1 MSSRVGEGLIFDLRV
16 ALFDHIQR
24 MPIAFFTRT
33 QTGALTSRLTNDLVG
48 GHRIF
53 TETLSS
59 VAQTLFGVAVTL
71 AVMFVLEWRL
81 TSLALVI
88 APGLIL
94 VVRRMRGRLHR
105 LMRQHADVN
114 AALNAQMTER
124 FQVGGALLVKLFG
137 RAARESERFSGYS
150 GRLRDVGVE
159 TAVYSRMFHVTFAF
173 VAAVGTAVVY
183 WLGGRMVV
191 GREISLGTIVA
202 FGAYL
207 AQLYTPLTMLA
218 NARVELAAALVSFQ
232 RVFEVL
238 DFESSIGER
247 MSAADLVD
255 PRGEV
260 EFKRV
265 WLRYPTASEVTIE
278 SLRAGGPESD
288 GEAAWVLRDVSFSIR
303 AGDRVALVGPSGA
316 GKTSLA
322 MLLAR
327 IYDVSEGAVTVDARD
342 VRDLT
347 LESLYAAVGFV
358 TQDPHL
364 FHDTVRNNLLYTKP
378 GASETELV
386 EAARL
391 AQIHDLIS
399 SLPEGYDTMVGERGY
414 RLSGGEKQRLA
425 IARLLLKDPAIVIL
439 DEATAHLDS
448 ESENLI
454 QEALGEA
461 MSGRTSIVIAH
472 RLSTVVGADQILVLD
487 RGRIVERGTHVELLA
502 RGGLYEALY
511 RMQFREIGR
520 EPAGWP
526 GEFAAP

>member
-1 MSSRVGEGLIFDLRV
+1 MSYAHWRMIRPDLPDDARLSKALLLRIGGFARPYRKKLLALLAAIAAIALLGAVPPLLYRAVIDEAIVNRRLGLLNLLALAILAVALAGAAAQVAARWVSSRVGEGLIFDLRV

-265 WLRYPTASEVTIE
+265 WLRYPTASAVTIE
-278 SLRAGGPESD
+278 S
-288 GEAAWVLRDVSFSIR
+288 
-303 AGDRVALVGPSGA
+303 
-316 GKTSLA
+316 
-322 MLLAR
+322 
-327 IYDVSEGAVTVDARD
+327 
-342 VRDLT
+342 
-347 LESLYAAVGFV
+347 
-358 TQDPHL
+358 
-364 FHDTVRNNLLYTKP
+364 
-378 GASETELV
+378 
-386 EAARL
+386 
-391 AQIHDLIS
+391 
-399 SLPEGYDTMVGERGY
+399 
-414 RLSGGEKQRLA
+414 
-425 IARLLLKDPAIVIL
+425 
-439 DEATAHLDS
+439 
-448 ESENLI
+448 
-454 QEALGEA
+454 
-461 MSGRTSIVIAH
+461 
-472 RLSTVVGADQILVLD
+472 
-487 RGRIVERGTHVELLA
+487 
-502 RGGLYEALY
+502 
-511 RMQFREIGR
+511 
-520 EPAGWP
+520 
-526 GEFAAP
+526 